1 MAYDQALAARIRAH
15 LAHRAGVTEKEMFG
29 GIGFMLQG
37 NMAVGVQGDD
47 LMVRLDKA
55 HHGDAVAEPHARAFT
70 MGGRTMPGYILV
82 APGGTA
88 SDAVLGTWIDRAV
101 AHAGT
106 LAAKPGQEAKA
117 KLAAR
122 AEERTKETGAAKAKV
137 GAKSRPARSGRAA
150 KRASASASRRRR

>member
-37 NMAVGVQGDD
+37 NMAVGVSGDD

-55 HHGDAVAEPHARAFT
+55 HHGDAIAEPHARAFT
-70 MGGRTMPGYILV
+70 MGGRSMPGFILV

-101 AHAGT
+101 AHAGS
-106 LAAKPGQEAKA
+106 LPAKPGKA
-117 KLAAR
+117 TTAA
-122 AEERTKETGAAKAKV
+122 TKV
-137 GAKSRPARSGRAA
+137 GAVRATAKARAGKPQRAPASTRRPRAG
-150 KRASASASRRRR
+150 KPRRR

>member
-1 MAYDQALAARIRAH
+1 VTVAYDQELAARIRAH

-47 LMVRLDKA
+47 LMVRLDKV
-55 HHGDAVAEPHARAFT
+55 HHDDAIAEPHARAFA
-70 MGGRTMPGYILV
+70 MGGRTMPGFILV
-82 APGGTA
+82 APAGTA

-106 LAAKPGQEAKA
+106 LPAKTGRATSKATKITARQKAAAKP
-117 KLAAR
+117 
-122 AEERTKETGAAKAKV
+122 
-137 GAKSRPARSGRAA
+137 
-150 KRASASASRRRR
+150 RRRR

>member
-1 MAYDQALAARIRAH
+1 VAYDQALAARIRAH

-37 NMAVGVQGDD
+37 NMAVGVNGDD

-55 HHGDAVAEPHARAFT
+55 HHDDAVAEPHARPFT
-70 MGGRTMPGYILV
+70 MGGRSMPGFILV
-82 APGGTA
+82 GPGGTA
-88 SDAVLGTWIDRAV
+88 TDAVLGTWIDRAV

-106 LAAKPGQEAKA
+106 LPAKPGQEVKA

-122 AEERTKETGAAKAKV
+122 AKAKAAAKPAS
-137 GAKSRPARSGRAA
+137 SRPAKAGRTA
-150 KRASASASRRRR
+150 KRAGASRRRR